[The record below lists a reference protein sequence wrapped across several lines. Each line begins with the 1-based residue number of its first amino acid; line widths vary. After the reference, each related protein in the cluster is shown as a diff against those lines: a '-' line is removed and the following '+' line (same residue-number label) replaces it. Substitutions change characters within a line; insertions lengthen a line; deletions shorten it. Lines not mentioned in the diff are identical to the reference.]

1 MKRMLEQATFREV
14 LDAVPLEHARS
25 ATAVGPGVGVVLAR
39 ATGAHHAPRTRKMR
53 KMFAMV
59 ERRTEQQ
66 ELAGVHEGS
75 RSDYRTV
82 AAENKL

>member
-1 MKRMLEQATFREV
+1 MLEQATFREV

-66 ELAGVHEGS
+66 VFTKA
-75 RSDYRTV
+75 V
-82 AAENKL
+82 AVTIALSQLKMSWFF

>member
-1 MKRMLEQATFREV
+1 MMKRMLEQATFREV

-59 ERRTEQQ
+59 ERRGTEQQ
-66 ELAGVHEGS
+66 VFTKA
-75 RSDYRTV
+75 V
-82 AAENKL
+82 AVTIALSQLKMSL